1 MFLLALQAKNNNNKY
16 NTFLSLFIASIDVW
30 NISNSTKKKKKEREE
45 RKREN
50 EL

>member
-1 MFLLALQAKNNNNKY
+1 MFLLALQAKNNNKC
-16 NTFLSLFIASIDVW
+16 NTTFSLFIASIDAC
-30 NISNSTKKKKKEREE
+30 NTNNSTKEKKKEREE